1 MKVLLLTLILNIAS
15 VRFCNGEE
23 EEEDRD
29 ELQQGFFEV
38 DYMLQV
44 NPTWSTRELRK
55 LMKLMKSNQTKEA
68 ATFIDKEEVNLDHA
82 LFFAALLGRLQIVQ
96 TLLDKGAKVDVP
108 ENFQGDTALI
118 AASEAGNIDV
128 VKSLVRAGA
137 KVDARDTYGLTA
149 LHKAARKNEIEV
161 VKALLEAG
169 ADPNLQGQLG
179 NTPLNSH
186 KAKAPVVAILLAAG
200 GNPNIGDY
208 SSRTPLHNAAQF
220 GNLEVTKAL
229 VAGGGLAGGKDK
241 YGDTAT
247 NLARDFGHPAV
258 HALLEEAE
266 KKQS

>member
-118 AASEAGNIDV
+118 AASEVTKTHNF
-128 VKSLVRAGA
+128 KCR
-137 KVDARDTYGLTA
+137 
-149 LHKAARKNEIEV
+149 
-161 VKALLEAG
+161 
-169 ADPNLQGQLG
+169 
-179 NTPLNSH
+179 
-186 KAKAPVVAILLAAG
+186 
-200 GNPNIGDY
+200 PNIFLRRGI
-208 SSRTPLHNAAQF
+208 SMW
-220 GNLEVTKAL
+220 
-229 VAGGGLAGGKDK
+229 
-241 YGDTAT
+241 
-247 NLARDFGHPAV
+247 
-258 HALLEEAE
+258 
-266 KKQS
+266 